1 MNEHRPTDIN
11 CYRCGIEIGDTGPC
25 QWCVVELRGGRIESD
40 EFIHAYAKALAMYL
54 VDDDE
59 VLNHPGGLKKRRRRD
74 P

>member
-1 MNEHRPTDIN
+1 
-11 CYRCGIEIGDTGPC
+11 
-25 QWCVVELRGGRIESD
+25 VVELRGGRIESD